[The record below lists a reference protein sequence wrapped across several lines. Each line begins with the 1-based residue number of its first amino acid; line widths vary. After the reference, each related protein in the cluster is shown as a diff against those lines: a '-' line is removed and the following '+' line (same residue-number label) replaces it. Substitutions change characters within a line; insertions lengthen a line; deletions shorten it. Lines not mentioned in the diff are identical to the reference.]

1 MVVLLLKIGARK
13 VESRCIK
20 FQIRDARCQVD
31 HSKLERPW
39 LNSQVARR
47 WRIHETDAD
56 SRYPPFTPEG

>member
-20 FQIRDARCQVD
+20 FEIRDARCQVARQ
-31 HSKLERPW
+31 KLERPW

-47 WRIHETDAD
+47 RRIRETDAD
-56 SRYPPFTPEG
+56 SRYPLFTPGR